1 MEEIGI
7 SDFRA
12 IFVNAD
18 IYQASVLNSLLPKG
32 FRVEMQDSALKAMLQ
47 REKTQKENQKRLD

>member
-18 IYQASVLNSLLPKG
+18 IYQASVLNSLMPKN
-32 FRVEMQDSALKAMLQ
+32 FRVELQDQALKAMLQ
-47 REKTQKENQKRLD
+47 REKT